1 MKKLLSILFITLGL
15 TIGIQAQNKFYCVQF
30 LSTQNPQLL
39 RMEHVN
45 LLGEPIMVE
54 QVIINKIT
62 YNRIMLVYNNE
73 IDAKIAL
80 DAYLGAGF
88 PYSLICIRTKEQV
101 DKMFLL
107 YEHLNEFI
115 SYDKSSRDVK

>member
-62 YNRIMLVYNNE
+62 
-73 IDAKIAL
+73 
-80 DAYLGAGF
+80 
-88 PYSLICIRTKEQV
+88 
-101 DKMFLL
+101 
-107 YEHLNEFI
+107 
-115 SYDKSSRDVK
+115 